1 MTDAFII
8 AGRRTPVA
16 VRNGAFRE
24 LEAWELAAPAVE
36 AVLDDAGLRPDQ
48 VDEVILGNALY
59 GGGNPAR
66 TTSLAA
72 GLPVNVPASTVDT
85 QCCSGIDTIGLA
97 AAKVTSGMANV
108 VIAGGLESYSRSPI
122 RQRRPKSAG
131 DVPVAYDSPPFSPW
145 PEHDPD
151 MIASAANLAAQ
162 RCIRRSA
169 QDAYAVES
177 HRRAGAQS
185 ASPEEIV
192 AVAGLHAD
200 EFTRRLSP
208 RLCARLQ
215 PLEGDDDFGVTAA
228 TTAVKADAAAVVVVT
243 NDKAVDAPSKKVRRP
258 ARLLGVKA
266 QGGDTAY
273 PALAPI
279 APAVELLTQFGIAPQ
294 EVTVTEM
301 MEAFAVQ
308 AMVCI
313 EEIGL
318 EPSRVN
324 CRGGALAWGH
334 PIGASGAILA
344 VRLFHALRSGDP
356 GDIGLAAIA
365 AAGGL
370 GSVMLLQAEGGR

>member
-1 MTDAFII
+1 M
-8 AGRRTPVA
+8 
-16 VRNGAFRE
+16 
-24 LEAWELAAPAVE
+24 
-36 AVLDDAGLRPDQ
+36 
-48 VDEVILGNALY
+48 
-59 GGGNPAR
+59 
-66 TTSLAA
+66 
-72 GLPVNVPASTVDT
+72 
-85 QCCSGIDTIGLA
+85 
-97 AAKVTSGMANV
+97 
-108 VIAGGLESYSRSPI
+108 
-122 RQRRPKSAG
+122 
-131 DVPVAYDSPPFSPW
+131 
-145 PEHDPD
+145 
-151 MIASAANLAAQ
+151 
-162 RCIRRSA
+162 
-169 QDAYAVES
+169 
-177 HRRAGAQS
+177 
-185 ASPEEIV
+185 
-192 AVAGLHAD
+192 
-200 EFTRRLSP
+200 
-208 RLCARLQ
+208 
-215 PLEGDDDFGVTAA
+215 
-228 TTAVKADAAAVVVVT
+228 
-243 NDKAVDAPSKKVRRP
+243 
-258 ARLLGVKA
+258 GVKA

-324 CRGGALAWGH
+324 CRGGALARGH